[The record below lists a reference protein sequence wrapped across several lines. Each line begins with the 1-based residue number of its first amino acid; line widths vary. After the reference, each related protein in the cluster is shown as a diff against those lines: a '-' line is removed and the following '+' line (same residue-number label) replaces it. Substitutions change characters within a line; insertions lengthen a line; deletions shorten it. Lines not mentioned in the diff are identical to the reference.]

1 MARDFASDS
10 LNVLRI
16 WIYPVLT
23 ETLEKTVRIE
33 TIDQVNRHG
42 ENRSIA
48 EIPLKKPA
56 LLIETR
62 TKKKKKY
69 LAKSPFGIT
78 VRY

>member
-23 ETLEKTVRIE
+23 ETLEKAVRIE

-48 EIPLKKPA
+48 EIPLKK
-56 LLIETR
+56 T
-62 TKKKKKY
+62 
-69 LAKSPFGIT
+69 SPT
-78 VRY
+78 N